1 MRFVWATGSDVGLAR
16 SANEDSVY
24 PKNGGSGEGPLLIAV
39 ADGMG
44 GHVAGEIA
52 SSTALRAALRA
63 RGSVADRIEAAN
75 EAVLDAGRD
84 DPTLLGMGTTLTLA
98 EIDSDGLVRIGH
110 IGDSRA
116 YLLRNDILE
125 MITTDHTV
133 VQQLVDGGYL
143 TPEQASRHPQRNIIT
158 RAIGMPG
165 PAGPDEYEVMLR
177 SGDVLMV
184 CSDGL
189 NAGVDDATIHH
200 LLAGAESPEAAV
212 WALIEA
218 ANDAGGIDNITVAV
232 VAAG

>member
-1 MRFVWATGSDVGLAR
+1 MKFVWATGSDVGLAR
-16 SANEDSVY
+16 PANEDSVH
-24 PKNGGSGEGPLLIAV
+24 PENGGAGEGPLVVAV

-63 RGSVADRIEAAN
+63 RGSVTERIEAAN
-75 EAVLDAGRD
+75 EAVLEAGRD

-98 EIDSDGLVRIGH
+98 EIDPDGSVRIGH

-116 YLLRNDILE
+116 YLLHDGSLE
-125 MITTDHTV
+125 LITSDHTV
-133 VQQLVDGGYL
+133 VQQLVDSGYL

-165 PAGPDEYEVMLR
+165 PAGVDKHDLALQP
-177 SGDVLMV
+177 GDVLML

-189 NAGVDDATIHH
+189 NAGVDDATIHR

-218 ANDAGGIDNITVAV
+218 ANEAGGVDNTTIAV